1 MAFRTHLL
9 VVANRTID
17 SPELI
22 AALERR
28 AQAGPLHV
36 TLLAPALWSERAAAQ
51 RRLDRALTRLRRAGI
66 EAEGGIGDQDPIV
79 AVQEAWNPGR
89 FDGIVVST
97 LAAPVSRWMQIDL
110 PHRVARL
117 TDCNVEHVQAAPPRP
132 RVTRTPTPPA
142 TRPPLLPSVLA
153 LMRSQ
158 TRRGSKARA

>member
-9 VVANRTID
+9 VVANRTAD

-28 AQAGPLHV
+28 AGKGPLHV
-36 TLLAPALWSERAAAQ
+36 TLLAPALWSERTTTQ
-51 RRLDRALTRLRRAGI
+51 GRVDRALKRLRGAGI
-66 EAEGGIGDQDPIV
+66 EAEGGLGDQDPIV

-97 LAAPVSRWMQIDL
+97 LASPVSRWMQIDL

-117 TDCNVEHVQAAPPRP
+117 TDCNVEHVQTAAPRP
-132 RVTRTPTPPA
+132 QVTRTPTPPP

>member
-28 AQAGPLHV
+28 AQAAPLHV
-36 TLLAPALWSERAAAQ
+36 TLLAPALWSERTAAQ
-51 RRLDRALTRLRRAGI
+51 QRLDSALTQLHAAGI
-66 EAEGGIGDQDPIV
+66 EAEGRLGDQDPIV

-97 LAAPVSRWMQIDL
+97 LAGPVSRWMQIDL

-117 TDCNVEHVQAAPPRP
+117 TDCNVEHVQAAAPRP
-132 RVTRTPTPPA
+132 RVTRTPTSPPA
-142 TRPPLLPSVLA
+142 RPPLLPSVLA

-158 TRRGSKARA
+158 TRRDKARA

>member
-9 VVANRTID
+9 VVANRTAD

-28 AQAGPLHV
+28 AQATPLHV
-36 TLLAPALWSERAAAQ
+36 TLLVPARWSERTTAQ
-51 RRLDRALTRLRRAGI
+51 RRADRALTRLRAAGI
-66 EAEGGIGDQDPIV
+66 EAEGRIGDQDPIV

-89 FDGIVVST
+89 FDGIVIST
-97 LAAPVSRWMQIDL
+97 LASSVSRWMQIDL

-117 TDCNVEHVQAAPPRP
+117 TDCNVEHVQAVAPRP
-132 RVTRTPTPPA
+132 RATRTPTPPP

-153 LMRSQ
+153 LMRAQ
-158 TRRGSKARA
+158 TRRGSNARA

>member
-9 VVANRTID
+9 VVANQTAD

-36 TLLAPALWSERAAAQ
+36 TLLAPTLWSERDTAQ
-51 RRLDRALTRLRRAGI
+51 RRVDSALTKIRAAGI
-66 EAEGGIGDQDPIV
+66 EAEGRLGDQDPIV
-79 AVQEAWNPGR
+79 AVQEAWNPAR
-89 FDGIVVST
+89 FDGIVIST
-97 LAAPVSRWMQIDL
+97 LASSVSRWMQIDL

-117 TDCNVEHVQAAPPRP
+117 TDCNVEHVQAVAPRP
-132 RVTRTPTPPA
+132 RATRTPTPPP

-153 LMRSQ
+153 LMRAQ
-158 TRRGSKARA
+158 TRRGSNARA